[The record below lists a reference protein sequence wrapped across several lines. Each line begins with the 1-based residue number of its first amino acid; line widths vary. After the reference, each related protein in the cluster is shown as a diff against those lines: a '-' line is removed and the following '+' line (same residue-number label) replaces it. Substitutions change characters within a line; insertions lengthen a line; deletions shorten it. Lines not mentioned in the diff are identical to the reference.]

1 MRPAA
6 PPVYRRRVD
15 PTTDPTRLA
24 PEPVATWGAVV
35 ARLADEIP
43 TGRLA
48 VLGTVVRTRLGADP
62 ADVPGPSAAP
72 LPAVDPLVGFAEQF
86 VVDVSAVNPEQR
98 AAAFGTLG
106 ADAFPTVQALYVLDL
121 GTRMNA
127 AFRALFGHPVPTAV
141 ATGDLWT
148 TLEEFMR
155 AVARLRALDPTS
167 TELVRLRGARAHDCR
182 LCRSLR
188 NVHAVRAGGDEAF
201 FDQIDDY
208 ERSALPERDRSAL
221 RLVDAM
227 LWQPADWPDGL
238 AAQLLEHW
246 SPVELVELVLDVVR
260 NAANKIAVAFGADEP
275 HVTDGLEYYDTD
287 AAGELVYGLTL

>member
-1 MRPAA
+1 MDATIDPA
-6 PPVYRRRVD
+6 
-15 PTTDPTRLA
+15 TLA
-24 PEPVATWGAVV
+24 PDPVATWGAVV
-35 ARLADEIP
+35 ARLGGEIP
-43 TGRLA
+43 AGRLA
-48 VLGTVVRTRLGADP
+48 LLGTAVRTRLGAE
-62 ADVPGPSAAP
+62 ALDVPGPSDAS
-72 LPAVDPLVGFAEQF
+72 LPTADPVVGFAEQC
-86 VVDVSAVNPEQR
+86 VVDVSAVTAGQR
-98 AAAFGTLG
+98 AAAFAALG

-127 AFRALFGHPVPTAV
+127 AFRALSGNPVPATE

-155 AVARLRALDPTS
+155 AVARLRALDPVS

-188 NVHAVRAGGDEAF
+188 NVHAVRADGDEAF

-208 ERSALPERDRSAL
+208 ERSSLTERQRVAL

-238 AAQLLEHW
+238 ATRLHEQW
-246 SPVELVELVLDVVR
+246 SPEELVELVLDVVR
-260 NAANKIAVAFGADEP
+260 NAANKIAVAFGADDP
-275 HVTDGLEYYDTD
+275 HVTEGLEYYDTD